1 MASSAKVKP
10 EIQRRFLDLDDNLA
24 VKDDVYTLSVSS
36 EYPVTREYGD
46 EILLHTKQSIN
57 LERFTGGKAPVLWNH
72 NPDEMIG
79 TVVRSYLDGKKLK
92 ADIKFGSSEKAE
104 QIRKDVEAGIVKNAS
119 IGYVIEDMEQDE
131 KGRMVVTRFSPME
144 LSLVAIPADPSVG
157 FRSYQTPK
165 GEKMSE
171 QPSIVP
177 ESQPIQ
183 ALSNNWEER
192 QYGEYQREAGNF
204 SIVKAMQASV
214 SGNWN
219 KAGREREI
227 QQELSHRNGRTSQG
241 IFVPHENWKTRD
253 YTVGSA
259 TGGGNLVGTQH
270 LPENFVDVLRAKSV
284 VSELGATI
292 LPGLVGDVSIPTRT
306 AGATAYFVAESGSI
320 TESTGTFG
328 TISMSPKV
336 MGAYSQ
342 FSHLMKLQATPE
354 IEGLIRDDFISTLAS
369 KLDTVAL
376 NGGGSNE
383 PSGIIQTSG
392 IGSVAIGTNGGA
404 ITLDKVLDLK
414 QTVAVDNAD
423 VANCAFVTNT
433 VVENALSKLKD
444 GNSAYHLNPYAGSI
458 GQQQLANRS
467 FMVTN
472 NVPSNLTKGS
482 SSGVCSAMIYGN
494 FSDLLIGTF
503 GTTEILVD
511 PYSAMQTGVT
521 AVRILQAVDI
531 KVRHAESFGAIL
543 DITT

>member
-1 MASSAKVKP
+1 MKKTLTKKLVH
-10 EIQRRFLDLDDNLA
+10 RFVDLIDETSDSQTDQL
-24 VKDDVYTLSVSS
+24 TFSFSS
-36 EYPVTREYGD
+36 ETPVNRGHYSEVLD
-46 EILLHTKQSIN
+46 HDVNSVDLSRLRNS
-57 LERFTGGKAPVLWNH
+57 APFLFNH
-72 NPDEMIG
+72 DMNKPIG
-79 TVVRSYLDGKKLK
+79 RVV
-92 ADIKFGSSEKAE
+92 
-104 QIRKDVEAGIVKNAS
+104 NAW
-119 IGYVIEDMEQDE
+119 IEDR
-131 KGRMVVTRFSPME
+131 KGRATIEWGTSDLAQQLRRDTETGILRNISVGYTVEKTEEDEDGNMRAVIWQPHE
-144 LSLVAIPADPSVG
+144 LSLVTVPADTNVG
-157 FRSYQTPK
+157 IDRSLLPPTSKPLNERIMPQ
-165 GEKMSE
+165 E
-171 QPSIVP
+171 QFSPDYLY
-177 ESQPIQ
+177 ESKPD
-183 ALSNNWEER
+183 EYER
-192 QYGEYQREAGNF
+192 AATDF

-214 SGNWN
+214 SGNWSE
-219 KAGREREI
+219 AGKEREI

-253 YTVGSA
+253 YVKGTA
-259 TGGGNLVGTQH
+259 TAGGNLVATMQM
-270 LPENFVDVLRAKSV
+270 PDNFVDVLRSKSV
-284 VSELGATI
+284 ALELGATV
-292 LPGLVGDVSIPTRT
+292 LPGLIGDVSIPTRT
-306 AGATAYFVAESGSI
+306 AGATAYFVAESGSV

-336 MGAYSQ
+336 MGAYSK

-354 IEGLIRDDFISTLAS
+354 IEGLIRDDFISTLAT
-369 KLDTVAL
+369 KLDSVAL

-383 PSGIIQTSG
+383 PDGILQTTG

-433 VVENALSKLKD
+433 AVENALSKLKD
-444 GNSAYHLNPYAGSI
+444 GNSAYHLNPYAGAV
-458 GQQQLANRS
+458 GEQQLANRS

-494 FSDLLIGTF
+494 FSDLLIGIF
-503 GTTEILVD
+503 GEVEILVD

-531 KVRHAESFGAIL
+531 KVRHAESFGAIQ

>member
-1 MASSAKVKP
+1 MKKTLTKKLVH
-10 EIQRRFLDLDDNLA
+10 RFVDLIDETSDSQTDQL
-24 VKDDVYTLSVSS
+24 TFSFSS
-36 EYPVTREYGD
+36 ETPVNRGHYSEVLD
-46 EILLHTKQSIN
+46 HDVNSVDLSRLKNS
-57 LERFTGGKAPVLWNH
+57 APFLFNH
-72 NPDEMIG
+72 DMNKPIG
-79 TVVRSYLDGKKLK
+79 RVV
-92 ADIKFGSSEKAE
+92 
-104 QIRKDVEAGIVKNAS
+104 NAW
-119 IGYVIEDMEQDE
+119 IEDR
-131 KGRMVVTRFSPME
+131 KGRATIEWGTSDLAQQLRRDTETGILRNISVGYTVEKTEEDEDGNMRAVIWQPHE
-144 LSLVAIPADPSVG
+144 LSLVTVPADTNVG
-157 FRSYQTPK
+157 IDRSLLPPTSKPLNERIMPQ
-165 GEKMSE
+165 E
-171 QPSIVP
+171 QFSPDYLY
-177 ESQPIQ
+177 ESKPD
-183 ALSNNWEER
+183 EYER
-192 QYGEYQREAGNF
+192 AATDF

-214 SGNWN
+214 SGNWSE
-219 KAGREREI
+219 AGKEREI

-253 YTVGSA
+253 YVKGTA
-259 TGGGNLVGTQH
+259 TAGGNLVATMQM
-270 LPENFVDVLRAKSV
+270 PDNFVDVLRTKSV
-284 VSELGATI
+284 ALELGATV
-292 LPGLVGDVSIPTRT
+292 LPGLIGDVSIPTRT
-306 AGATAYFVAESGSI
+306 AGATAYFVAESGSV

-336 MGAYSQ
+336 MGAYSK

-354 IEGLIRDDFISTLAS
+354 IEGLIRDDFISTLAT
-369 KLDTVAL
+369 KLDSVAL

-383 PSGIIQTSG
+383 PDGILQTTG

-433 VVENALSKLKD
+433 AVENALSKLKD
-444 GNSAYHLNPYAGSI
+444 GNSAYHLNPYAGAV
-458 GQQQLANRS
+458 GEQQLANRS

-494 FSDLLIGTF
+494 FSDLLIGIF
-503 GTTEILVD
+503 GEVEILVD

-531 KVRHAESFGAIL
+531 KVRHAESFGAIQ

>member
-1 MASSAKVKP
+1 MEKVLEKKLGT
-10 EIQRRFLDLDDNLA
+10 RFLDLVDETADEQA
-24 VKDDVYTLSVSS
+24 ADTMTFSFSS
-36 EYPVTREYGD
+36 ETPVKRNGFD
-46 EILLHTKQSIN
+46 EVLDHSFESVNLSRLKSEGAPLLY
-57 LERFTGGKAPVLWNH
+57 NH
-72 NPDEMIG
+72 HPDKVIG
-79 TVVRSYLDGKKLK
+79 R
-92 ADIKFGSSEKAE
+92 
-104 QIRKDVEAGIVKNAS
+104 VKNAWVENKRGRATIQWGTSDLAKQIRNDVEIGVLRSVS
-119 IGYVIEDMEQDE
+119 IGYTIEDSEEDKDGNMRATSWTPHEVS
-131 KGRMVVTRFSPME
+131 VVS
-144 LSLVAIPADPSVG
+144 IPADTSIG
-157 FRSYQTPK
+157 IGRSLPTSKPLNERIMPQ
-165 GEKMSE
+165 E
-171 QPSIVP
+171 QFSPDYLY
-177 ESQPIQ
+177 ESKPD
-183 ALSNNWEER
+183 EYER
-192 QYGEYQREAGNF
+192 AAQDF

-214 SGNWN
+214 SGNWSE
-219 KAGREREI
+219 AGKEREI
-227 QQELSHRNGRTSQG
+227 QQELTHRNGRTSQG

-253 YTVGSA
+253 YVKGTASA
-259 TGGGNLVGTQH
+259 GGNLVATMQM
-270 LPENFVDVLRAKSV
+270 PDNFVDVLRSKSV
-284 VSELGATI
+284 ALELGATV
-292 LPGLVGDVSIPTRT
+292 LPGLIGDVSIPTRT
-306 AGATAYFVAESGSI
+306 AGATAYFVAESGSV

-336 MGAYSQ
+336 MGAYSK

-354 IEGLIRDDFISTLAS
+354 IEGLIRDDFISTLAT
-369 KLDTVAL
+369 KLDSVAL

-383 PSGIIQTSG
+383 PDGILQTTG

-444 GNSAYHLNPYAGSI
+444 GNSAYHLNPYAGAV
-458 GQQQLANRS
+458 GEQQLANRS

-494 FSDLLIGTF
+494 FSDLLIGIF
-503 GTTEILVD
+503 GEVEILVD

-531 KVRHAESFGAIL
+531 KVRHAESFGAIQ